1 MKLKIGKSPI
11 QEMKGKT
18 INKSIFSFFNALN
31 VGIVQG
37 LNAIIHWHVWLNKNK
52 TTYNHAIKQSNIC
65 RTLKA
70 RVFYKYHEL
79 SQQESLSIFLKIIQV
94 MNLCRKT

>member
-79 SQQESLSIFLKIIQV
+79 SQQESLSIFLKIIQFMEFV
-94 MNLCRKT
+94 